1 MRISEWSS
9 DVCSS
14 ELETQGRITH
24 LFSAMGTT
32 GTIMGCSRSFTE
44 QNQKVQIVGVQPDGE
59 SSIPGIR
66 KWPEAYL
73 PSIYDASRIDR
84 VIEASTQNAEDTMR
98 LAGSKEGLFCG
109 PSSGGAW
116 WEALQRCRDLGN
128 ATTVRHP

>member
-1 MRISEWSS
+1 
-9 DVCSS
+9 
-14 ELETQGRITH
+14 
-24 LFSAMGTT
+24 
-32 GTIMGCSRSFTE
+32 MGCSRYFKE

-84 VIEASTQNAEDTMR
+84 VIEASPQNAEDTMR

-109 PSSGGAW
+109 PLSGGALSA
-116 WEALQRCRDLGN
+116 ALQQIGRGHVWTPVTNAYLVLRLLLDKNNPTSRCIFKLH
-128 ATTVRHP
+128 TVTHHMT

>member
-1 MRISEWSS
+1 
-9 DVCSS
+9 
-14 ELETQGRITH
+14 
-24 LFSAMGTT
+24 
-32 GTIMGCSRSFTE
+32 MGCSRYFKE

-109 PSSGGAW
+109 PSSGGAFW
-116 WEALQRCRDLGN
+116 AALQLCRELEN
-128 ATTVRHP
+128 ATLVRIAFVPRDRYISPRQSLV